1 MRERLKSLLEFV
13 EYAKSS
19 VEAFLEKNLPRQGE
33 PTPFYAAVWD
43 LLDRGGKR
51 WRPAITLLACQAVKG
66 KIRDAIP
73 AAAAVELL
81 HNMTLVH
88 DDIEDQ
94 SELRRGKPCIH
105 LIYGTPHAINI
116 GDAMLIKVFEIAA
129 SGRVP
134 EKTKLRLV
142 TQFAKRAYEV
152 TWGQAYEFELWKRNF
167 FDEADVIRILRSKT
181 AALGCLAAEAGGI
194 VGGANQ
200 RQLNALTSF
209 GENISLGF
217 QIIDDVLNLE
227 GDVEKYG
234 KEIGGDIREGKR
246 TVMAAHL
253 LRTADEREKK
263 RFLELLGKQD
273 ITPPEIN
280 DAIVLYQKYESINY
294 AKERSRKYLETGFKS
309 LDQLSKTRAREML
322 RELGGFLIQ
331 REA

>member
-1 MRERLKSLLEFV
+1 MKSLSDFV

-19 VEAFLEKNLPRQGE
+19 VEVFLEKNLPRQGE
-33 PTPFYAAVWD
+33 PTPFYSAVWD

-51 WRPAITLLACQAVKG
+51 WRPVITLLACQAVKG
-66 KIRDAIP
+66 KVPDAIP

-105 LIYGTPHAINI
+105 LVYGTPHAINV

-129 SGRVP
+129 KGRMP

-142 TQFAKRAYEV
+142 GQFAKRAHQV
-152 TWGQAYEFELWKRNF
+152 TWGQAYEFELRKRHS
-167 FDEADVIRILRSKT
+167 FDEADVIRVLKSKT

-194 VGGANQ
+194 AGGATPQ
-200 RQLNALTSF
+200 QLDALTSF

-253 LRTADEREKK
+253 LRSADEREKK
-263 RFLELLGKQD
+263 RFLELLGKQG
-273 ITPPEIN
+273 ITPGEIKE
-280 DAIVLYQKYESINY
+280 AIALYEKSGSITY
-294 AKERSRKYLETGFKS
+294 AKECSRKYLDTSFES
-309 LDQLSKTRAREML
+309 LDQLPKGRARDML
-322 RELGGFLIQ
+322 RELAGFLIR